1 MRTVVI
7 QPRAAYILYYVLC
20 LILYSV
26 RSLAALGMTMVELA
40 RDDNSSWLG
49 MTMVKLRSG

>member
-26 RSLAALGMTMVELA
+26 RSLAALGMTMV
-40 RDDNSSWLG
+40 
-49 MTMVKLRSG
+49 KLRSG